1 MEDDMATPDKSAIS
15 FDNPPTAYGYD
26 DDGLF
31 TQTELCSPDPLESKL
46 KGNAV
51 WLLPANATF
60 VSPPAGVGKVA
71 VWNGTAWE
79 LKEDNRGKEYW
90 LPGDNWQADPR
101 VMKDLGPLPDGTT
114 FERPEPT
121 EEEKFILLRGMRDGK
136 IAATD
141 YLIMPD
147 YPLPEEKKAGVL
159 AYRQA
164 LRDLPA
170 QPGAPWDGGGEG
182 TPWPE
187 LPDMLKKRQ
196 NVSTSGYTPG
206 I

>member
-1 MEDDMATPDKSAIS
+1 MDYYS
-15 FDNPPTAYGYD
+15 YD
-26 DDGLF
+26 DKTGEYMGKYPAQRDK
-31 TQTELCSPDPLESKL
+31 LETKAR
-46 KGNAV
+46 GADV

-60 VSPPAGVGKVA
+60 LPPPFAADGTVPF
-71 VWNGTAWE
+71 WNGTAWE
-79 LKEDNRGKEYW
+79 YW
-90 LPGDNWQADPR
+90 LHGDNWQADPR
-101 VMKDLGPLPDGTT
+101 VMKDLGPLPDGAT

>member
-1 MEDDMATPDKSAIS
+1 MMYMNEAPL
-15 FDNPPTAYGYD
+15 AYCYT
-26 DDGLF
+26 DGGEYSHAEPCQF
-31 TQTELCSPDPLESKL
+31 DPLESEQ
-46 KGNAV
+46 KGEAV

-60 VSPPAGVGKVA
+60 TAPPAAESGKVA

-79 LKEDNRGKEYW
+79 LREDNRGTKYW
-90 LPGDNWQADPR
+90 LPGDAWDSAPR
-101 VMKDLGPLPDGTT
+101 EMKGLGPLPEGAML
-114 FERPEPT
+114 ERPEPT
-121 EEEKFILLRGMRDGK
+121 EQEKFILLRRMRDGK

-187 LPDMLKKRQ
+187 LPDMLKKRP

>member
-1 MEDDMATPDKSAIS
+1 MQCYNYSAQS
-15 FDNPPTAYGYD
+15 GEYLYSSECP
-26 DDGLF
+26 L
-31 TQTELCSPDPLESKL
+31 DPLESK
-46 KGNAV
+46 KQGKEV
-51 WLLPANATF
+51 GLLSANATF
-60 VSPPAGVGKVA
+60 TPPPADEDGKVA
-71 VWNGTAWE
+71 VWNGTAWG
-79 LKEDNRGKEYW
+79 LKEDNRGVKYW
-90 LPGDNWQADPR
+90 LLGDDWRTEPR
-101 VMKDLGPLPDGTT
+101 EVKDLGPLPEGAML
-114 FERPEPT
+114 ERPEPT
-121 EEEKFILLRGMRDGK
+121 EQEKFILLRGMRDGK

-170 QPGAPWDGGGEG
+170 QSGAPWDGGGEA

-187 LPDMLKKRQ
+187 IPA
-196 NVSTSGYTPG
+196 G

>member
-1 MEDDMATPDKSAIS
+1 MSVLSGDFIR
-15 FDNPPTAYGYD
+15 PPLAHVYD
-26 DDGLF
+26 SRGIYIHSESCAL
-31 TQTELCSPDPLESKL
+31 DPLESKL
-46 KGNAV
+46 AGKAV
-51 WLLPANATF
+51 WMLATNATF
-60 VSPPAGVGKVA
+60 TVPPAAQAGKVA

-79 LKEDNRGKEYW
+79 LKEDNRGTKYW
-90 LPGDNWQADPR
+90 LPGDTWQTEPR
-101 VMKDLGPLPDGTT
+101 EMKEIGQLPKGAML
-114 FERPEPT
+114 ERPVQT
-121 EEEKFILLRGMRDGK
+121 EQEKFILLRGMRDGK
-136 IAATD
+136 LTATD

-164 LRDLPA
+164 LRDLPT